1 MKLYL
6 EAELQK
12 QADPPTLAMLDL
24 WHKLVKE
31 RTKADFEVLIGN
43 RREHKELNS
52 FKGELYTAYPQI
64 VNEHPCLV
72 LWLDNM
78 TKVDSIFVTH
88 ELGHWVLKLQGFQG
102 IRHIKQQD
110 IDIEAL
116 LGSMCHHPPL
126 YALQR
131 QCGHEPQEEIDDR
144 TESNI
149 KQVMATSTSGGLND
163 IFLFADDLLNC
174 SEKYSTQLRSILM
187 QKHKSVW
194 ASVDA
199 ILSLATDYD
208 ILNPRENL
216 QFLRQVIKRLKLGN
230 DWYEPDEVQALVNM
244 TIKVTGA
251 G

>member
-1 MKLYL
+1 MELYP
-6 EAELQK
+6 EVGLQK
-12 QADPPTLAMLDL
+12 QADPPILAMLHL

-31 RTKADFEVLIGN
+31 KIGVDFEVFIGN
-43 RREHKELNS
+43 RREHKQLNS
-52 FKGELYTAYPQI
+52 FKGELHTAYPQM
-64 VNEHPCLV
+64 VNGHPSLV
-72 LWLDNM
+72 LWLDNV
-78 TKVDSIFVTH
+78 TKVNSIFVTH

-126 YALQR
+126 YALQK
-131 QCGHEPQEEIDDR
+131 QCGHEPQKEIDNR

-149 KQVMATSTSGGLND
+149 KLVMATSASGGLNEV
-163 IFLFADDLLNC
+163 FLFADDLLNC
-174 SEKYSTQLRSILM
+174 SEKYSTQLRGILM

-194 ASVDA
+194 ALVET
-199 ILSLATDYD
+199 ILSLSTGYNL
-208 ILNPRENL
+208 LNPRENL
-216 QFLRQVIKRLKLGN
+216 QFLRQVIKRLKLGK

-244 TIKVTGA
+244 TIKVAGA